1 MHLSSMT
8 PNHARLKSRPA
19 NRPWTILVLVAFI
32 LLLQPGCLFFHKRKP
47 RPAPVIPP
55 PTRIA
60 VLPANFPPENPDA
73 RWLTLASIV
82 LQYDTGRAAPDL
94 DFIPFWESMPAVL
107 QVVGNSRTISTDNAV
122 EIATRLSAKWIADG
136 NFLSDKSALTYRL
149 DFMPSQTTL
158 IPFRY
163 EKPTSAAELP
173 DEMSEAYDQFLRYL
187 IVRPLVIERIRPI
200 EPKQLK
206 EIADALDAEYG
217 WFVTARPGQA
227 GKVVEDLERL
237 IPGLARSLFSPTL
250 YPNLGEI
257 K

>member
-1 MHLSSMT
+1 MHFFPHTASRT
-8 PNHARLKSRPA
+8 RLPGSAA
-19 NRPWTILVLVAFI
+19 NRSLVIFVLSILILV
-32 LLLQPGCLFFHKRKP
+32 LQPGCLFHRHKP

-55 PTRIA
+55 PTRVA
-60 VLPANFPPENPDA
+60 VLPANFPPEDPDS
-73 RWLTLASIV
+73 RWLTLASVV
-82 LQYDTGRAAPDL
+82 LQFDSARAASDL
-94 DFIPFWESMPAVL
+94 ELIPLWESMPAVL

-136 NFLSDKSALTYRL
+136 NFLSNKGALTYRL

-163 EKPTSAAELP
+163 EKPTSPGELP
-173 DEMSEAYDQFLRYL
+173 DQMSEAYDQFLRYL
-187 IVRPLVIERIRPI
+187 IVRPLVLERIRPI
-200 EPKQLK
+200 ETKQLR
-206 EIADALDAEYG
+206 EIAEALDAEYG

-227 GKVVEDLERL
+227 GKVVEDLEHL
-237 IPGLARSLFSPTL
+237 IPGFARSLFSPTL